1 MPKDILIDVVGFG
14 ISSQNAWPM
23 GAGNHINYRAN
34 QSFTNYLIEE
44 YGLEKLL
51 YLMVEDFSTLTYEE
65 YFGKS
70 YEELK
75 VDWIEYLKENIKSI
89 ELIL

>member
-1 MPKDILIDVVGFG
+1 
-14 ISSQNAWPM
+14 M
-23 GAGNHINYRAN
+23 GKGNYINYHAN
-34 QSFTNYLIEE
+34 SSFLNYLIEE

-75 VDWIEYLKENIKSI
+75 VDWIEYLKKNIKAI